1 MISLDDVQKNIEPPI
16 RDKLTKLVSIL
27 RSFEVPI
34 AVLFSGGL
42 DSSVV
47 AAVSALTLS
56 PKNVIALTALSP
68 TYPEEDFRWA
78 KEIASI
84 FKFRHII
91 IESDE
96 INDYNFISNPPN
108 RCYFCKKNLLIKA
121 VEVVRMYGA
130 KVIVDGTNASDLYGH
145 RPGYIALMEF
155 KVRSPLA
162 EAGLSKEEVR
172 LLAKALKLP
181 NWSKPPMACLASRI
195 PYGEPITVEKLR
207 RIASAEAFIKS
218 LTGIEL
224 IRVRDHN
231 HIARIEVDPKERRKF
246 FNEEIMDRISEELKK
261 LGYKYVALELSG
273 YRSGS
278 LDEVLTQKIVPE
290 QELKK
295 RY

>member
-1 MISLDDVQKNIEPPI
+1 MTSLDDVQSSLEPSI
-16 RDKLTKLVSIL
+16 RGKFTRLVSIL
-27 RSFEVPI
+27 KSFEAPI

-47 AAVSALTLS
+47 ATVSTMALG
-56 PKNVIALTALSP
+56 PENVIALTALSP
-68 TYPEEDFRWA
+68 TYPEEDLKWA

-84 FKFRHII
+84 FNFRHVI

-96 INDYNFISNPPN
+96 INDHNFISNPPN

-121 VEVVRMYGA
+121 VEVVRKYGA

-145 RPGYIALMEF
+145 RPGYLALIEF
-155 KVRSPLA
+155 NVRSPLV

-172 LLAKALKLP
+172 LLAKALGLP
-181 NWSKPPMACLASRI
+181 NWCKPPAACLASRI
-195 PYGEPITVEKLR
+195 PYGEPITIERLR
-207 RIASAEAFIKS
+207 RIASAESLIKS

-224 IRVRDHN
+224 VRVRDHN
-231 HIARIEVDPKERRKF
+231 YIARIEVGPGERRKL

-278 LDEVLTQKIVPE
+278 LDELLAEKDIPKRHN
-290 QELKK
+290 LK
-295 RY
+295 